1 MKSDNPILNT
11 SKMSK
16 RILPLAAIGIAG
28 ALYAASVNRRRKT
41 ASISHSRIM
50 DLIEQQ
56 PTCITIAWPE
66 SHGRYRVYR
75 DHKLIYNG
83 PATKLMDRN
92 LIPGTLYTY
101 SIEKMDGNDHVE
113 EILKIQTRTEVD
125 YKERENALQD
135 LIMTSVVANNQVS
148 LEWEPIEGVSE
159 YTIFKNGVKMK
170 TIDCCSY
177 IDDDLESDEEIIY
190 TIKAK
195 RPLQRSDQIKWEIKS
210 VVAHAVG
217 AIKKDSSTE
226 MAAKEEFSITK
237 KIGPLNQLLKPVGAI
252 SEGNKER
259 LWQLRYTTFLNEEWL
274 QNPNPASA
282 DHYFKGDNRSFDPES
297 SKFRTRADVFI
308 DSENPSALLSKEVG
322 KTEAFN
328 KKEEFIEEADASD
341 EGIKLKK
348 VFSDDDKI
356 MFQLH
361 HSISNPLV
369 MSPAIDYIVCGTF
382 YKDGQFDLVGLHD
395 QAPHHEIYLKAAGTE
410 DWQPIHQAESK
421 GLEMMASTL
430 ANQYWRYS
438 TFTS

>member
-1 MKSDNPILNT
+1 MKSDSQILNT

-16 RILPLAAIGIAG
+16 KILPLAAIGIAG
-28 ALYAASVNRRRKT
+28 TLYAASVNRRRKT

-56 PTCITIAWPE
+56 PTSITVALPE
-66 SHGRYRVYR
+66 RAGRYRVYR

-83 PATKLMDRN
+83 PATKLTDRN
-92 LIPGTLYTY
+92 LVPGTLYTY
-101 SIEKMDGNDHVE
+101 SIEKMDENDNVVE
-113 EILKIQTRTEVD
+113 IFKIQTRTAVD
-125 YKERENALQD
+125 FKERENILQD
-135 LIMTSVVANNQVS
+135 LILTSVVADKKVS

-159 YTIFKNGVKMK
+159 YTIFKNGVQMK

-177 IDDDLESDEEIIY
+177 TDDDLNSDKEIIY

-210 VVAHAVG
+210 VIAHAVG

-237 KIGPLNQLLKPVGAI
+237 RIGPLNQLLKPVVAN
-252 SEGNKER
+252 SKDNKEG

-274 QNPNPASA
+274 KNPNAASVV
-282 DHYFKGDNRSFDPES
+282 HYFKGDNRSFDPES
-297 SKFRTRADVFI
+297 SRFRTRADVFI

-328 KKEEFIEEADASD
+328 RNEEFIEEADASD

-348 VFSDDDKI
+348 VLSDEDKI

-361 HSISNPLV
+361 HSVTNPLV
-369 MSPAIDYIVCGTF
+369 MSPAIDYMLCGTF
-382 YKDGQFDLVGLHD
+382 YKDGQFDLVGIHD
-395 QAPHHEIYLKAAGTE
+395 QAPYHEIYLKEAGNVA
-410 DWQPIHQAESK
+410 WQPIHQAESK